1 MRRRDLIVMLGSLPI
16 ASPSSRMRSRP
27 SASAGWS
34 AAALPIR
41 TGAAPSMRIIASS
54 STARLSKFG

>member
-1 MRRRDLIVMLGSLPI
+1 
-16 ASPSSRMRSRP
+16 
-27 SASAGWS
+27 
-34 AAALPIR
+34 LPIR